1 MNIEPG
7 KSFIRMAGLPA
18 GAQAHAWQ
26 GQLLADS
33 AFSNRL
39 IRIPT
44 GMGKTYGVLGAWLW
58 NRLERQDHVWPRRLV
73 WCLPMRVLVEQV
85 AAEIATAL
93 QRLGGSAAAVPVHTL
108 MGGADTAPWQIE
120 PEREAVLVGTQD
132 MLISRALNRG
142 YAASRARWPM
152 EFGLL
157 NHDCLWVLDEVQLM
171 DVGLATSAQLQAF
184 RDDDAAKALRPCK
197 TWWMSATL
205 QPSWLARSPDTAAL
219 MASLPTVTSVP
230 AAERQGPLWESVH
243 KPVQVEDAA
252 QPRSLAAR
260 VVEHHAARGHGALGP
275 TLVVVN
281 RVNRAVEV
289 HDEIR
294 KALTRDNTHQG
305 TNLRLVHSRFRPTE
319 RAHWR
324 QAFLNRAAC
333 GPGTDR
339 IIVATQVVEA
349 GVDMSSALLY
359 TDLAPWPS
367 LVQRFGRAARWG
379 GTAQV
384 VVVDGQAREIGR
396 AHV

>member
-7 KSFIRMAGLPA
+7 ESFIRMAGLPA
-18 GAQAHAWQ
+18 GAQAHARQ

-142 YAASRARWPM
+142 YAASRARWPV

-157 NHDCLWVLDEVQLM
+157 NHDCLWVMDEVQLM

-184 RDDDAAKALRPCK
+184 RDDDAGKALRPCK

-205 QPSWLARSPDTAAL
+205 QPGWLARSRRSCRLPSRPAPVGWRSLLPSTQTRSKPRPATPRRRPTTSKAKAARPDNHAHPAAAL
-219 MASLPTVTSVP
+219 PR
-230 AAERQGPLWESVH
+230 AALSRH
-243 KPVQVEDAA
+243 
-252 QPRSLAAR
+252 
-260 VVEHHAARGHGALGP
+260 ALGP
-275 TLVVVN
+275 PRQRRLD
-281 RVNRAVEV
+281 RMAAF
-289 HDEIR
+289 
-294 KALTRDNTHQG
+294 AL
-305 TNLRLVHSRFRPTE
+305 
-319 RAHWR
+319 A
-324 QAFLNRAAC
+324 
-333 GPGTDR
+333 
-339 IIVATQVVEA
+339 
-349 GVDMSSALLY
+349 
-359 TDLAPWPS
+359 
-367 LVQRFGRAARWG
+367 RAARPAERG
-379 GTAQV
+379 LHGLRLAGLV
-384 VVVDGQAREIGR
+384 E
-396 AHV
+396 